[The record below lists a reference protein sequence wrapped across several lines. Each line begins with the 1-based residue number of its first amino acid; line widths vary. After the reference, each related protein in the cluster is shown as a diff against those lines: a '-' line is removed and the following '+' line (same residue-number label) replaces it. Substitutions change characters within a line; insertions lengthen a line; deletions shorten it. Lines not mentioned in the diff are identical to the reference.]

1 MLSKSKK
8 EIFSHC
14 LSSHFVKIF
23 VDPGNL
29 VLLRFYV
36 ADHFLNCKKKIFT
49 SVAFE
54 VRFITALPCDGVWFM
69 HD

>member
-36 ADHFLNCKKKIFT
+36 TDHFLCKKKIFS

-54 VRFITALPCDGVWFM
+54 VRFITALPCDCVWFM

>member
-14 LSSHFVKIF
+14 LSFIFVKIF

-29 VLLRFYV
+29 VLLRFHV
-36 ADHFLNCKKKIFT
+36 ADHFLCKRKIVS

-54 VRFITALPCDGVWFM
+54 VRFITALPCDCVWFM

>member
-36 ADHFLNCKKKIFT
+36 ADHSLCKKKTFT
-49 SVAFE
+49 SVALE
-54 VRFITALPCDGVWFM
+54 VRFITALPCDCVWFM
-69 HD
+69 RD

>member
-14 LSSHFVKIF
+14 LQSSHFVKIS

-36 ADHFLNCKKKIFT
+36 ADHFLCKKKKFT
-49 SVAFE
+49 SVALE
-54 VRFITALPCDGVWFM
+54 VRFITALPCDCVWFM
-69 HD
+69 RN

>member
-1 MLSKSKK
+1 M
-8 EIFSHC
+8 
-14 LSSHFVKIF
+14 KIF

-36 ADHFLNCKKKIFT
+36 ADHFLCKKKIFS

>member
-1 MLSKSKK
+1 MLSESKK
-8 EIFSHC
+8 EIFSDC

-36 ADHFLNCKKKIFT
+36 ADHFLCKKKIFR

-54 VRFITALPCDGVWFM
+54 VRFTTALPCDSVWFM